1 MLSQRLFKL
10 VCIMVVGTGL
20 IEEVEVIDCDADES
34 VGKDELVADEFEELL
49 DSL

>member
-20 IEEVEVIDCDADES
+20 IEEVAVMLTKALA
-34 VGKDELVADEFEELL
+34 KMNW
-49 DSL
+49 